1 MAQIQS
7 ILLGHN
13 TFFEDAEMPS
23 GPSLMLVMTRPLLI
37 RSFLKFKSVV
47 KSLILMQ
54 TS

>member
-23 GPSLMLVMTRPLLI
+23 GPSLMLVMTRPL
-37 RSFLKFKSVV
+37 KFKSVV

-54 TS
+54 MS